1 MLVCVSVSV
10 LILCVPVESTQGSSE
25 SSHLAG
31 VFSLVT
37 FPYQCLL
44 FVSHISD
51 IMRWSTVAGSVAA
64 LAALSAPPPLPWALN
79 TTKSM
84 SLSHVCLAVSDV
96 AVNWENNKRNVPT
109 EQYQYAGPLS
119 GEYAPPPSPRGG
131 GTDWPE
137 LSLLLVSCSFYVKAK
152 VSESNDREICLNH
165 STGLWPRLN
174 NLVDKSLIG
183 DRSCYGVCLLPS
195 QTAPYSQWSIPLL
208 TGGPCDSGQK

>member
-1 MLVCVSVSV
+1 MVYSCRFCSSSGCSQCPTSPAVGPKHNQIHVIIARLLSSLWCSCE
-10 LILCVPVESTQGSSE
+10 LREQQEKRANWAVPICRS
-25 SSHLAG
+25 
-31 VFSLVT
+31 
-37 FPYQCLL
+37 P
-44 FVSHISD
+44 
-51 IMRWSTVAGSVAA
+51 
-64 LAALSAPPPLPWALN
+64 
-79 TTKSM
+79 
-84 SLSHVCLAVSDV
+84 
-96 AVNWENNKRNVPT
+96 KR
-109 EQYQYAGPLS
+109 GIC
-119 GEYAPPPSPRGG
+119 PPPSPRGG

-137 LSLLLVSCSFYVKAK
+137 LSLLLVSCSFHVKAK